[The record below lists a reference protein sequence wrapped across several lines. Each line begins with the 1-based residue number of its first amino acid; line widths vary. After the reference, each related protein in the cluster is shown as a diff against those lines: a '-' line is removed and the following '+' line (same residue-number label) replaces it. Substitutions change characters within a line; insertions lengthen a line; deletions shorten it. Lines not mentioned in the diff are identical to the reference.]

1 MADGQIKYSVGF
13 DVQKQGLN
21 QLKKSLQELQQL
33 TTKDLMKINTSDAKQ
48 AAEDF
53 SKIKTQVQN
62 VQVALR
68 KAFNAKLNTTNIEA
82 FKASLK
88 ESQSS
93 VQQVYQALKLGG
105 VAGENAFR
113 NLSTQVL
120 STNVQLRESHS
131 ILDKMATTLGNSLKW
146 SVASGVVNG
155 FSRSI
160 QQAYGYVKAL
170 DGSLNDIRIVTG
182 KTADEMDR
190 FAEKANNAAKNLGTS
205 TTDYTNAALIYA
217 QQGLSDQEVEART
230 AVTLKAANVTGQ
242 STKEVSEQLTAVW
255 NGYKASADEAEV
267 YVDRLAAIA
276 ATTASDLQELSTG
289 MSKVASAASMM
300 GVSEQQLA
308 AQLSTIISAT
318 KQAPQ
323 SVGTALRTVYARI
336 SDIKAGISEDDVT
349 LGNYSGKMA
358 KLGINVLD
366 MNGNLRD
373 MGEVMEEIGGKWGDL
388 TREQQVYLAQT
399 MAGQRQYNNLLAL
412 FDNFEQY
419 NKALA
424 TAQGAAG
431 TLQEQQDIYMESTAA
446 HLDQLKASMEDIYDS
461 LIDNDSINGVADALS
476 NVADFVASFVDS
488 LGGGVSILKDL
499 GAVGVMVFSEQ
510 IARSINTT
518 ITNFEAGKTNAQELT
533 MALQEVEKWQG
544 IPGLDDVSKK
554 LLADRQQML
563 QLAEVMTPQQ
573 FSEMQSALNELTVAE
588 NNKASAE
595 AQEEILDGMIQKVTK
610 ATDKW
615 EGLEQVLKDV
625 NQQEQVI
632 NRISDQE
639 QAFNQ
644 TNDALSNYTKNL
656 EKLKSQMDN
665 NGIDD
670 NTSQTIA
677 NMRSQL
683 EGYVNDLSNL
693 AAEGSMER
701 HSESI
706 KKLSQELANLPE
718 NLSEEQM
725 ITKLQGIGR
734 ELQAL
739 AANAGQSAQRTREA
753 LENEFQGGAES
764 IRSQANVARDEA
776 AKLEKIFETLK
787 NNAQRTATIETFT
800 KAAGSVA
807 TLGRAIQQVQ
817 NLGSIWKNTDL
828 STGEKLLQ
836 TIINLTTT
844 ISMAVPAITNLNKFF
859 KLLTASKAED
869 AAASAADAAANA
881 IETGA
886 ITATGAAAAKA
897 TVLLNGLKAAL
908 LDNPITAAIVAF
920 TVLVGVLGAVAKAA
934 EEARKA
940 QIQENNA
947 TIDAAN
953 KKQEQIAKHKELY
966 SSLEDL
972 NQKYKQNEISRS
984 ELKSGIEDLIQQY
997 GLEGEAANKLRGNYE
1012 DLIQA
1017 VKELKKEDA
1026 KQAAASSRQE
1036 YDAAKENMMAS
1047 FEAQGRRAVK
1057 VSVDEANGEYQTK
1070 YALSLGSNN
1079 MSDEAKK
1086 ALADSGFIDKENGTI
1101 ELKVD
1106 YDAESLAKMHDTV
1119 GELVTDLNSTLSDQQ
1134 KNSQWFQDLKKWWS
1148 ESTEQVEKYKNAL
1161 KDVNENQ
1168 AAFAGLSKQA
1178 DGALNFSG
1186 VENIKDYL
1194 AQRQQ
1199 LQDTL
1204 AQEQQAGN
1212 LEGNVDIKELTD
1224 SYLLTN
1230 QSQLYNQYNEV
1241 AQMMDKITE
1250 KAGPMSDEIKDS
1262 LQSAMEGMTPEQLDK
1277 LAEYFEISPATFDSW
1292 EHLYDIVK
1300 KVVGAVNQQ
1309 PKKQLDPQQ
1318 QYFQSLQDKA
1328 TQDYHVYQSL
1338 EDQVKSGKSISKSEY
1353 QNLPEQVQEYFSRLA
1368 NGTYKMKGD
1377 AEQFYNL
1384 INNLKTDGFKN
1395 ALDQIQNKLDSV
1407 HALQE
1412 GDFDYEKVTGR
1423 IAVNQDSHS
1432 RRAKDVDTDLLQQQV
1447 DYLGAVGGAPDDLI
1461 QQWQECIKNQQVS
1474 VELAR
1479 EIYKQVQATVDE
1491 TGNLADS
1498 QGKLTEKAKEFE
1510 HQLHDAMF
1518 PLDSDIEET
1527 AVGALAKNIQAVA
1540 TQSDELADR
1549 LADGTEEA
1557 QRDAE
1562 DLAESILRF
1571 DDAIQDVSKNYDDW
1585 KKSLESGSWQDQA
1598 EAMDGL
1604 RDAYADLLDMDGSAL
1619 PETFLKS
1626 TENLNLMKAAA
1637 EGSEQAYDQLMQ
1649 KAQQQIAAKVGLD
1662 TTAFQIGFDHLMDCY
1677 YQGQSL
1683 DDLQIGASLDNTKFL
1698 NGLTEMV
1705 NAAGMTAQEATNYL
1719 ASMGVDAQVI
1729 EQDTEAE
1736 EKSEAMQYHS
1746 TLTPKTQTA
1755 KDTVLSNSGGQLS
1768 GTTVEQSVT
1777 SWDQVVEAIPVPGTA
1792 KKQNKA
1798 FSLKVTSAHKS
1809 SGGGMKFKH
1818 ASNGGGSKGGSSGK
1832 GGKGRGGG
1840 GGGGGKG
1847 KAAKPDTSKKDPKKP
1862 LEAQKDIYHDINIE
1876 LKGIQRDLERVQ
1888 KVQERLYGKQLI
1900 DNLNKQVAILDKQKE
1915 KLKEKQKIQEQ
1926 DLKNQQKTL
1935 KNLGA
1940 TFDKYGNINNYLSLI
1955 QEKQKAVNT
1964 LTNRANKIIEQYN
1977 ASTDAEYKKKL
1988 AADIEAY
1995 NKQIQKA
2002 QEDLKDTQSKIS
2014 NYDKLREEMQDLVDD
2029 IEEITQKQI
2038 EINIKKFRTEVQIR
2052 LDMGEAERDWNDFVR
2067 NVINSDDV
2075 LKDTNFDKVFEDA
2088 KQNLGD
2094 LTSYFETKQVE
2105 ALANKMMQTRQQI
2118 ESIDATGTSS
2128 IYGDNKAQAMQDL
2141 QNDLKEL
2148 QDQMKDIN
2156 GLIQDIDEAIL
2167 DTVDDIDDQ
2176 LDERLD
2182 AYEFVQ
2188 DLIEHDLDLMQL
2200 LYGDRNYNAMDSY
2213 YKQLQKNEMDRL
2225 NLLRL
2230 QGEFW
2235 KKNYEDAIAN
2245 GQTNL
2250 AKEYEKNY
2258 KDAIKNINSVIEESI
2273 QTLTDKY
2280 TNAINKIFDDLNK
2293 KITDGKGLDYL
2304 DQQWQLMT
2312 KNADEYLD
2320 AINAAFGVQQL
2331 ESKFIDAINNTD
2343 TLKGQRALKKVMDE
2357 QLDNL
2362 RSKEKLTQY
2371 DVDRA
2376 EKLLQI
2382 EQARIAL
2389 EAAQSSK
2396 TSLRLQRDSQGN
2408 YSYHYV
2414 ADQQGISEAED
2425 RYNQAVNDLYNFDKD
2440 KYKSNLQQMLAAW
2453 QEFQSEYTDIKTDMS
2468 LSDEE
2473 RLERLRLL
2481 EQQYGEYINGLA
2493 QQNTDIR
2500 VNLAGSAVNDLAN
2513 LYEQDAANYE
2523 AMTLEEREYLV
2534 QNLLVPW
2541 GEGIQL
2547 MIDYINGEGGFLPVT
2562 QASLE
2567 DLTEVTRNY
2576 EMELAQM
2583 AAEAGVDLDMVSQG
2597 VDQVKDEFELLGME
2611 NAELIQLMYGEL
2623 QAILNLRQVAQ
2634 GLVTEYQNVC
2644 NAAIQAVTQIQAFI
2658 QKQQEAAASYQQT
2671 AAAYEAMIIRIQ
2683 NANAALVANPMG
2695 DYTGGYDSGGGGS
2708 SGGSGSGGSGGG
2720 GGGGGRSPGGGRSAS
2735 SRAPVTPAY
2744 RGAMDHTPIALL
2756 KRTGGG
2762 CFAAGT
2768 KIYMADGT
2776 YKNIEDI
2783 QVDDLVIAYNDKIQK
2798 YENKKVIK
2806 TFIYFDIK
2814 KLVLIKFSNG
2824 IELKVTPGHPIL
2836 TTEGWKSLDIENS
2849 LYEHGVEAT
2858 LLNIN
2863 DEVLNYSENT
2873 FVKEIKYMPELNYIV
2888 YNLEVDECHTFLA
2901 SGIVVHNKK
2910 VVMDTGGY
2918 TGDWGSDEGRVAILH
2933 EKQLVLNKQDTKNFL
2948 DGVMVLRQITSNLG
2962 GSLQARVSGL
2972 KSSYF
2977 NANST
2982 DEIQQKVQISA
2993 SFPNVNSKRQIEE
3006 AFNDLVNLAA
3016 QRALRR

>member
-21 QLKKSLQELQQL
+21 QLKKSLQELQKL
-33 TTKDLMKINTSDAKQ
+33 TTKDLMKINTTDAKQ

-53 SKIKTQVQN
+53 SKIKTQIQN

-105 VAGENAFR
+105 AAGENAFR

-146 SVASGVVNG
+146 SLASGAVNTM
-155 FSRSI
+155 SRSI
-160 QQAYGYVKAL
+160 EQAYGYVKAL

-242 STKEVSEQLTAVW
+242 STEEVSEQLTAVW
-255 NGYKASADEAEV
+255 NGYKVSADEAEV

-336 SDIKAGISEDDVT
+336 SDIKAGIDEEGVS
-349 LGNYSGKMA
+349 LGNYSGKM
-358 KLGINVLD
+358 KELGFNVLD

-373 MGEVMEEIGGKWGDL
+373 MGEVIEEIGNHWGEL
-388 TREQQVYLAQT
+388 TREQQVSLAQT
-399 MAGQRQYNNLLAL
+399 MAGQRQYSNLVAL
-412 FDNFEQY
+412 FDNFDEY
-419 NKALA
+419 NRALA
-424 TAQGAAG
+424 TAQNAAG
-431 TLQEQQDIYMESTAA
+431 TLQQQQDIYMESTAA

-476 NVADFVASFVDS
+476 NVADFVANFVDS
-488 LGGGVSILKDL
+488 LGGGISILEDL

-518 ITNFEAGKTNAQELT
+518 ITNFEAGKTNAQELA

-563 QLAEVMTPQQ
+563 QLAEVMSPQQ
-573 FSEMQSALNELTVAE
+573 FSEMQSALNDLTVAE

-595 AQEEILDGMIQKVTK
+595 AQEEILNGMIQSVTK

-615 EGLEQVLKDV
+615 EGLEQVLKNV
-625 NQQEQVI
+625 QQQEEVI
-632 NRISDQE
+632 KGISSQE
-639 QAFNQ
+639 QAFNK
-644 TNDALSNYTKNL
+644 TNDALSNYIENFK
-656 EKLKSQMDN
+656 KLQSQIDKT
-665 NGIDD
+665 GIDD
-670 NTSQTIA
+670 NASQTIA

-683 EGYVNDLSNL
+683 EGYMNDLFDL
-693 AAEGSMER
+693 AANGSMER
-701 HSESI
+701 HEESVE
-706 KKLSQELANLPE
+706 KLANELAKLPE
-718 NLSEEQM
+718 DLSEEEM
-725 ITKLQGIGR
+725 IAKLQAIGR
-734 ELQAL
+734 QLKAL
-739 AANAGQSAQRTREA
+739 AANAGQSAQKTREA

-764 IRSQANVARDEA
+764 IRNQVSMAADEA
-776 AKLEKIFETLK
+776 EKRQKIFDTLAD
-787 NNAQRTATIETFT
+787 NGQRTATIETFT
-800 KAAGSVA
+800 RAAGSVA

-817 NLGSIWKNTDL
+817 NLGSIWKNADL
-828 STGEKLLQ
+828 STGEKILQ
-836 TIINLTTT
+836 TIINLATT
-844 ISMAVPAITNLNKFF
+844 ISMAVPAITNLNNLF

-881 IETGA
+881 VETGA
-886 ITATGAAAAKA
+886 ITATGAAATKTTFSLQA
-897 TVLLNGLKAAL
+897 LKTAL
-908 LDNPITAAIVAF
+908 LTNPITAAIVAF
-920 TVLVGVLGAVAKAA
+920 TALAGVLGMVAKAA

-947 TIDAAN
+947 TIDEAN
-953 KKQEQIAKHKELY
+953 KKQQQLAKNQELY
-966 SSLEDL
+966 ESIEQL
-972 NQKYKQNEISRS
+972 NKKYKEGQISRS
-984 ELKSGIEDLIQQY
+984 DLKSGVEDLIQQY
-997 GLEGEAANKLRGNYE
+997 GLEGEAADRLRQNY
-1012 DLIQA
+1012 DNLIQTL
-1017 VKELKKEDA
+1017 KELKAENAEQKLQSSKQQYKAAEDNLKKSFDPSYNKNASLSVENDENGKLTSRYKLTVAPYGSSQQVQDILKEA
-1026 KQAAASSRQE
+1026 GF
-1036 YDAAKENMMAS
+1036 EN
-1047 FEAQGRRAVK
+1047 E
-1057 VSVDEANGEYQTK
+1057 NGFATISADY
-1070 YALSLGSNN
+1070 NN
-1079 MSDEAKK
+1079 MTDMVNMYHTVQKAVSDLSKVMSDQQEQAQWYQNLKDW
-1086 ALADSGFIDKENGTI
+1086 LADS
-1101 ELKVD
+1101 
-1106 YDAESLAKMHDTV
+1106 AKQM
-1119 GELVTDLNSTLSDQQ
+1119 EAFN
-1134 KNSQWFQDLKKWWS
+1134 
-1148 ESTEQVEKYKNAL
+1148 NAL
-1161 KDVNENQ
+1161 KDVNQNQ
-1168 AAFAGLSKQA
+1168 AAFTALSKESKGTLDFSNVQNA
-1178 DGALNFSG
+1178 GDYFRQKQELQEALSKEELLG
-1186 VENIKDYL
+1186 DTTPQEL
-1194 AQRQQ
+1194 A
-1199 LQDTL
+1199 
-1204 AQEQQAGN
+1204 
-1212 LEGNVDIKELTD
+1212 D

-1230 QSQLYNQYNEV
+1230 ESALYNKYNEIEKV
-1241 AQMMDKITE
+1241 IDSIQEKIPGLVPTSVFDQLS
-1250 KAGPMSDEIKDS
+1250 KLDTQQLDS
-1262 LQSAMEGMTPEQLDK
+1262 LLQAFELSPSSLQNWVDLKDVIESILKEEKTFEEKDLSAMRGDASEN
-1277 LAEYFEISPATFDSW
+1277 YVF
-1292 EHLYDIVK
+1292 
-1300 KVVGAVNQQ
+1300 
-1309 PKKQLDPQQ
+1309 
-1318 QYFQSLQDKA
+1318 
-1328 TQDYHVYQSL
+1328 YQSL
-1338 EDQVKSGKSISKSEY
+1338 EDQIKKGKSISPKEY
-1353 QNLPEQVQEYFSRLA
+1353 EGLAPQIQQLFEMQANGSYKIPTQNLDEFFAHVNE
-1368 NGTYKMKGD
+1368 
-1377 AEQFYNL
+1377 
-1384 INNLKTDGFKN
+1384 LKLDGFKN
-1395 ALDQIQNKLDSV
+1395 TVDQVENELNRLQTLSDKHYDYDKLDNEAISQLPMKEGLQQGFNYGLLEDQISYIND
-1407 HALQE
+1407 
-1412 GDFDYEKVTGR
+1412 TGGATQ
-1423 IAVNQDSHS
+1423 AVID
-1432 RRAKDVDTDLLQQQV
+1432 KWTDLVNRQRESKETLAGFPEV
-1447 DYLGAVGGAPDDLI
+1447 VKEIHDAVAAVGDQTKDLNEKI
-1461 QQWQECIKNQQVS
+1461 TQSKDQLKELYHQQHEAMS
-1474 VELAR
+1474 P
-1479 EIYKQVQATVDE
+1479 VDE
-1491 TGNLADS
+1491 DAVDGLQAM
-1498 QGKLTEKAKEFE
+1498 TETVQDF
-1510 HQLHDAMF
+1510 
-1518 PLDSDIEET
+1518 
-1527 AVGALAKNIQAVA
+1527 A
-1540 TQSDELADR
+1540 TQSD
-1549 LADGTEEA
+1549 
-1557 QRDAE
+1557 
-1562 DLAESILRF
+1562 DLAESLAKDTWAAEDVAEGILRF
-1571 DDAIQDVSKNYDDW
+1571 DSAIQDVTKNYDDW
-1585 KKSLESGSWQDQA
+1585 IDALSNHSMQDIG
-1598 EAMDGL
+1598 EYINDI
-1604 RDAYADLLDMDGSAL
+1604 REAYADLLDLDGDSL
-1619 PETFLKS
+1619 SRSFLENA
-1626 TENLNLMKAAA
+1626 ENLELMKEAAN
-1637 EGSEQAYDQLMQ
+1637 GSEQAYNQLRQ
-1649 KAQQQIAAKVGLD
+1649 AAQQDIALQVNLNTD
-1662 TTAFQIGFDHLMDCY
+1662 DFNSQVDNLLLQYFDI
-1677 YQGQSL
+1677 QNL
-1683 DDLQIGASLDNTKFL
+1683 DDVVVGTDLNDEPFLAKLSNLVDASFQ
-1698 NGLTEMV
+1698 
-1705 NAAGMTAQEATNYL
+1705 TAQQAQDYL
-1719 ASMGVDAQVI
+1719 ASMGIDAEV
-1729 EQDTEAE
+1729 TENNVTGTE
-1736 EKSEAMQYHS
+1736 ENETVGYTAQAVPVKGSVSFPQMISGSSETGPTIGFGGLFSSQWEYDALEVQ
-1746 TLTPKTQTA
+1746 PNTQT
-1755 KDTVLSNSGGQLS
+1755 
-1768 GTTVEQSVT
+1768 
-1777 SWDQVVEAIPVPGTA
+1777 QVA
-1792 KKQNKA
+1792 KKQNKS
-1798 FSLKVTSAHKS
+1798 FSLKVNSAHKA
-1809 SGGGMKFKH
+1809 SGGGFKYKQ
-1818 ASNGGGSKGGSSGK
+1818 ASHGGGSKGGSGG

-1840 GGGGGKG
+1840 GGKGGKGGGG
-1847 KAAKPDTSKKDPKKP
+1847 KAAKPDTSKKDPKKK
-1862 LEAQKDIYHDINIE
+1862 LEDQKDLYHDINIE
-1876 LKGIQRDLERVQ
+1876 LKGISRDLDRVQ

-2200 LYGDRNYNAMDSY
+2200 LYGDRNYDAMDSY

-2273 QTLTDKY
+2273 ETLTDKY
-2280 TNAINKIFDDLNK
+2280 ANAINKIFDDLNK

-2304 DQQWQLMT
+2304 DKQWQLMT

-2357 QLDNL
+2357 QLNNL

-2425 RYNQAVNDLYNFDKD
+2425 SYNQAVNDLYNFDKD

-2473 RLERLRLL
+2473 RLERLSLL
-2481 EQQYGEYINGLA
+2481 EEQYGEYINGLA

-2500 VNLAGSAVNDLAN
+2500 VNLAGSAVDDLAN
-2513 LYEQDAANYE
+2513 LYSQDAENYE
-2523 AMTLEEREYLV
+2523 AMTLEERESLV

-2562 QASLE
+2562 QASFE

-2623 QAILNLRQVAQ
+2623 QAILDLRQVAQ

-2671 AAAYEAMIIRIQ
+2671 AAAYEAMIVRIQ
-2683 NANAALVANPMG
+2683 NANAALVANPLG
-2695 DYTGGYDSGGGGS
+2695 DYTGGYDGSGGS
-2708 SGGSGSGGSGGG
+2708 SGGSGGGGAGGG
-2720 GGGGGRSPGGGRSAS
+2720 GGGGGRPSGSGSSTS

-2783 QVDDLVIAYNDKIQK
+2783 QVDDLVIAYNDKTQK

-2806 TFIYFDIK
+2806 TFIHFDVK

-2858 LLNIN
+2858 LLNVN
-2863 DEVLNYSENT
+2863 DEILNYFGDT

-2901 SGIVVHNKK
+2901 SGIVVHNRK

-2933 EKQLVLNKQDTKNFL
+2933 EKQLVLNKEDTKNFL

-2962 GSLQARVSGL
+2962 GSIQARVSGL